1 VGKKR
6 AVFGVVA
13 LTAGL
18 PVPGS
23 RAHAQSSDYPVV
35 PRSTISDLPQPLE
48 PPTGIH
54 EHDGLYVRLATGPSV
69 LHASWKDRTDD
80 LSLTGIGLALAM
92 AFGVSVTPNLV
103 IYGEVTGSVVKDPIR
118 NRNGVS
124 TTRTGHDL
132 SLAGIGPGAAY
143 YLLPAHLYFSGTL
156 TLSYLARGYYG
167 VSSGSEGSGGNGAIL
182 TNRDIGGTFMVG
194 KEWWVSANWGLGV
207 AGIVHIASMKLP
219 NTDSR
224 ATAEALSLVLSA
236 TYN

>member
-6 AVFGVVA
+6 AVLGVVA

-23 RAHAQSSDYPVV
+23 RAHAQSSDDPVV
-35 PRSTISDLPQPLE
+35 TGSTISDLPQPLE

-80 LSLTGIGLALAM
+80 LSFTGIGLALAM

-103 IYGEVTGSVVKDPIR
+103 IYGEVTGTVVKDPIQ

-124 TTRTGHDL
+124 TTLTGHGL
-132 SLAGIGPGAAY
+132 TLAGLGPGAAY

-156 TLSYLARGYYG
+156 TLSYLPRGYYG
-167 VSSGSEGSGGNGAIL
+167 VSSGAGGNGAIL
-182 TNRDIGGTFMVG
+182 TNKDIGGTFMVG

-207 AGIVHIASMKLP
+207 AGIVHLASMKLP
-219 NTDSR
+219 NTAPR

>member
-1 VGKKR
+1 V
-6 AVFGVVA
+6 
-13 LTAGL
+13 
-18 PVPGS
+18 
-23 RAHAQSSDYPVV
+23 
-35 PRSTISDLPQPLE
+35 QPLE

-92 AFGVSVTPNLV
+92 ALGVSVTPNLV
-103 IYGEVTGSVVKDPIR
+103 IYGEVTGNVVRDPIR

-124 TTRTGHDL
+124 TTITGHDF

-143 YLLPAHLYFSGTL
+143 YLLPANLYFSGTL
-156 TLSYLARGYYG
+156 TLSYLTRGYYG
-167 VSSGSEGSGGNGAIL
+167 LSPGSEGSGGNGAIL
-182 TNRDIGGTFMVG
+182 TNTDLGGTFMVG

-207 AGIVHIASMKLP
+207 AGIVHVASMKLP
-219 NTDSR
+219 NTASR

>member
-1 VGKKR
+1 MSVG
-6 AVFGVVA
+6 GEE
-13 LTAGL
+13 AGGL
-18 PVPGS
+18 W
-23 RAHAQSSDYPVV
+23 R
-35 PRSTISDLPQPLE
+35 RSFDCRTTGTGQRGPCSIERLSCRTQVDDSDLPQPLE
-48 PPTGIH
+48 PPAGIH

-69 LHASWKDRTDD
+69 LHASWKEKTDD

-103 IYGEVTGSVVKDPIR
+103 IYGEVTGSFVKDPIQ

-124 TTRTGHDL
+124 TTLTGHDL

-156 TLSYLARGYYG
+156 TLSYLSRGYYG

-182 TNRDIGGTFMVG
+182 TNTDIGGTFMVG

-207 AGIVHIASMKLP
+207 AGGSYRVDEA
-219 NTDSR
+219 
-224 ATAEALSLVLSA
+224 AEH
-236 TYN
+236 

>member
-1 VGKKR
+1 MGKTR

-23 RAHAQSSDYPVV
+23 GAHAQSSDYPVV

-69 LHASWKDRTDD
+69 LHASWKEKTDD

-124 TTRTGHDL
+124 TTLTGHGL

-143 YLLPAHLYFSGTL
+143 CLLPAHLYFSGTL
-156 TLSYLARGYYG
+156 TLSYLSRGYYG
-167 VSSGSEGSGGNGAIL
+167 VSSGSEGWAWQWRDPHEHRHWGNLHGGKVVGFRELGSG
-182 TNRDIGGTFMVG
+182 RRWHRSYRVG
-194 KEWWVSANWGLGV
+194 EA
-207 AGIVHIASMKLP
+207 
-219 NTDSR
+219 
-224 ATAEALSLVLSA
+224 AEH
-236 TYN
+236 